1 MTENAKISRNT
12 VLLFTRFGLG
22 HAPQEL
28 QSALAVKYLSLTIES
43 GDLPARIIFYTEGVK
58 LACEGSAVLEQLKSL
73 EASGVELVLC
83 STCLEFLGLADK
95 VRVGVVGGM
104 GDILDSLQKAA
115 KVLSL

>member
-1 MTENAKISRNT
+1 MTETPKLSRNT
-12 VLLFTRFGLG
+12 VILFTRFGLG

-28 QSALAVKYLSLTIES
+28 QTKLAGKYLSLTIES

-58 LACEGSAVLEQLKSL
+58 LACEGSPVLEQLKSL
-73 EASGVELVLC
+73 EARGVELVLC
-83 STCLEFLGLADK
+83 STCLEFFGLTDK